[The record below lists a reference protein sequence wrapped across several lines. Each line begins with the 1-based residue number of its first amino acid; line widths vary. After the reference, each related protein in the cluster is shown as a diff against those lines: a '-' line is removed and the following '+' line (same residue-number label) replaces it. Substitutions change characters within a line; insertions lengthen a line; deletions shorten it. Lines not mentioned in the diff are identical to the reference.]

1 MCSPCEDRRAALI
14 ISRYLLGEIIKPL
27 VIVFGVLVALFAS
40 YSVNSFLSDAVNGLL
55 PAGAIAELTGLKV
68 LIALEVLIPASLY
81 VAVLVSFAR
90 LYGDSE
96 FTAMFA
102 LSVTPGD
109 IMRTVLGLAACL
121 ALVVGG
127 LSLFVRPWAYQR
139 LHVLSSR
146 AGSLLDVDA
155 MQAGSFYVDQDGA
168 RVIFLAHREGAG
180 SPARNIFVKLRHSE
194 RTEIVSAKLAY
205 ALPNP
210 ATNTGSEIALRDAY
224 IYEID
229 RANGQADEV
238 LQAQGIVIDPDSHN
252 GEPPA
257 YSAVAASS
265 ARISR
270 SGSTED
276 IAEFQWRLSTPLST
290 LLLGMLGVPLARTK
304 PRENRYSRFA
314 VPILTYF
321 GYYLL
326 FTSARTWVQ
335 HGAISKVPGIW
346 WVPALLTLV
355 LLTALYLPTV
365 AFGYRRE
372 RA

>member
-1 MCSPCEDRRAALI
+1 MERHLALI
-14 ISRYLLGEIIKPL
+14 ISRYLLVQILKPL
-27 VIVFGVLVALFAS
+27 AIVFCVLVALFAS

-55 PAGAIAELTGLKV
+55 PAGAVASLTGLKV

-81 VAVLVSFAR
+81 VAVLISFAR

-102 LSVTPGD
+102 LSITPGT

-121 ALVVGG
+121 ALIVGC
-127 LSLFVRPWAYQR
+127 LSLLVRPWAYQR
-139 LHVLSSR
+139 LHMLSTR

-155 MQAGSFYVDQDGA
+155 LQAGSFYVDQNGA
-168 RVIFLAHREGAG
+168 RVIFIAHREGAG
-180 SPARNIFVKLRHSE
+180 SPARNIFIRLRHSD
-194 RTEIVSAKLAY
+194 RTEVISAKLAY
-205 ALPNP
+205 AAPNP
-210 ATNTGSEIALRDAY
+210 AASIGSEIYLSDAY
-224 IYEID
+224 LYEVE
-229 RANGQADEV
+229 RSNGLPDEV
-238 LQAQGIVIDPDSHN
+238 LQAEGILVDPDSRSV
-252 GEPPA
+252 EPPA

-276 IAEFQWRLSTPLST
+276 VAEFQWRLSTPLST
-290 LLLGMLGVPLARTK
+290 LLLGMLGVPLARRK
-304 PRENRYSRFA
+304 PRENRYSRLA
-314 VPILTYF
+314 VAILTYF
-321 GYYLL
+321 AYYLL

-355 LLTALYLPTV
+355 LLTAIYLPTV
-365 AFGYRRE
+365 DLGFRRE

>member
-1 MCSPCEDRRAALI
+1 MI
-14 ISRYLLGEIIKPL
+14 INRYLVGEIVKPL
-27 VIVFGVLVALFAS
+27 TIVFGVLVALFAS
-40 YSVNSFLSDAVNGLL
+40 YSVNSFLADAVNGLL
-55 PAGAIAELTGLKV
+55 PAGAIAELTALKV

-102 LSVTPGD
+102 LSVTPGI

-127 LSLFVRPWAYQR
+127 LSLFIRPWAYHR

-155 MQAGSFYVDQDGA
+155 MRAGSFYVDQNGA
-168 RVIFLAHREGAG
+168 RVIFLAHREGART
-180 SPARNIFVKLRHSE
+180 PARNIFVKLRHSD
-194 RTEIVSAKLAY
+194 RTEIISAKLAY
-205 ALPNP
+205 AVPNP
-210 ATNTGSEIALRDAY
+210 ARNTGSEISLNDAY
-224 IYEID
+224 LYEID
-229 RANGQADEV
+229 HANKQGDEM
-238 LQAQGIVIDPDSHN
+238 LQAQGIVVDPDSRDV
-252 GEPPA
+252 EPPA

-265 ARISR
+265 ARIAR
-270 SGSTED
+270 SGATED

-290 LLLGMLGVPLARTK
+290 LLLGMLGVPLARTR

-314 VPILTYF
+314 VAILTYF

-346 WVPALLTLV
+346 WVPALLSLV
-355 LLTALYLPTV
+355 VLTAIYLPTID
-365 AFGYRRE
+365 AFRRE